1 MEKLK
6 SEVGLF
12 IMFYNRI
19 KIDCKPL
26 EQAEQIKDFLEIGTQ
41 LLKCINEILDR
52 QKTHLY
58 ILEDFN
64 KLWKD

>member
-12 IMFYNRI
+12 TMFYNRI
-19 KIDCKPL
+19 KIDCNPL

-64 KLWKD
+64 KHWKD